1 MAVGGAAV
9 LEEVEELS
17 AYSADDEE
25 EDSSFVESKMG
36 GVGISVTRRGSIEP
50 GILEDAKNAKIIAL
64 DVRFEDNTRKSV
76 KAADRLKM
84 RHPYRAIFFFT
95 RVPEAIKEWPVNFAV
110 RKGYDSEA
118 AQHLDR
124 ISLMILVHDISLAI
138 LKDIYN
144 LPAAIDW
151 ERKRVRLL
159 SIFSEL
165 RRFYGLLFP
174 TQRSAEIVDKN
185 LARRYQSL
193 RELLAPF
200 VVDAGLWTTPD
211 RMDYLP
217 PVQRILFDGMCREFS
232 DLETISGLE
241 VRKDLADE
249 VAPLKPPDQ
258 TVGGVGDEATAADES
273 ETFYLNV
280 WFPDRPAEEPWL
292 VVGHPERMLVNLGA
306 QMEEGQLGKSEPVS
320 EEAEETLETVEYV
333 DVLIQCSDADVVP
346 LHSRIQVPPR
356 KENTAQFE
364 VTPRREGEIPLTVVL
379 LVKNDPIH
387 RTHFY
392 FEAKETAPDAASQS
406 E

>member
-1 MAVGGAAV
+1 MPVEGVAV
-9 LEEVEELS
+9 LEEEEEELS

-36 GVGISVTRRGSIEP
+36 GVGISVTRRDSIEQ
-50 GILEDAKNAKIIAL
+50 GILDDAKNAKIIAL
-64 DVRFEDNTRKSV
+64 DVRFENNTRKSV

-124 ISLMILVHDISLAI
+124 ISLMILVHDISLVL

-151 ERKRVRLL
+151 ERKKDRLL

-174 TQRSAEIVDKN
+174 TQRSAEMVDKN

-200 VVDAGLWTTPD
+200 VMDARQWTTPGG
-211 RMDYLP
+211 MDCLP

-232 DLETISGLE
+232 DLEMISGVE
-241 VRKDLADE
+241 VRKGLADE
-249 VAPLKPPDQ
+249 VAPLKPPEQ
-258 TVGGVGDEATAADES
+258 TVGGVGDEAAADES

-292 VVGHPERMLVNLGA
+292 VVGRAERMLVNLGA

-356 KENTAQFE
+356 KENTARFE
-364 VTPRREGEIPLTVVL
+364 VTPRRGGEIPLTVVL

>member
-1 MAVGGAAV
+1 MAAEAGAV
-9 LEEVEELS
+9 LEVEELY

-25 EDSSFVESKMG
+25 EDSSYVESKIG
-36 GVGISVTRRGSIEP
+36 GVGIRVTRRDSIEP
-50 GILEDAKNAKIIAL
+50 GIVEDAKNAKIIAL
-64 DVRFEDNTRKSV
+64 DVRFENNTRKSV

-138 LKDIYN
+138 LKDIHN
-144 LPAAIDW
+144 LPSGIGW
-151 ERKRVRLL
+151 ERKKDRLL
-159 SIFSEL
+159 GIFSEL

-174 TQRSAEIVDKN
+174 AQRSAERVDQN

-193 RELLAPF
+193 REVLAPF
-200 VVDAGLWTTPD
+200 VLDARQWTTPGK
-211 RMDYLP
+211 MDCLP
-217 PVQRILFDGMCREFS
+217 PVRRILFDGMCREFS
-232 DLETISGLE
+232 DLETISGVE
-241 VRKDLADE
+241 VRKELADE
-249 VAPLKPPDQ
+249 VALLRPPDE
-258 TVGGVGDEATAADES
+258 TEGGVGEEAAADEA
-273 ETFYLNV
+273 ETFYLSV

-292 VVGHPERMLVNLGA
+292 VVGRAERMLVNLGA
-306 QMEEGQLGKSEPVS
+306 KREDEGLGKSEPVS
-320 EEAEETLETVEYV
+320 EEAEEALETVEYV

-356 KENTAQFE
+356 EGNTAQFE

-392 FEAKETAPDAASQS
+392 FEAKETPPDAAGQS